1 VFLDA
6 VAAVDV
12 TAPADVLPSPPFFR
26 LSVDEQFAALLQDR
40 GLTEVEVK
48 TIVFDHP
55 VPTADELWDGVLA
68 GTVRVSAL
76 ILRQHEPA
84 RRRPAAS
91 APCSTNS
98 SPNTSAVTTLRCPFR
113 SSSPPVASRDRELAG

>member
-84 RRRPAAS
+84 RRRIRAVFDQLVTEYQRGDHLEVPVSVKLAAGS
-91 APCSTNS
+91 KP
-98 SPNTSAVTTLRCPFR
+98 R
-113 SSSPPVASRDRELAG
+113 